1 MIIIVKQDAK
11 EERVRDLIQWIEA
24 QNLRTHVSKGDYA
37 TIIGVIGDISKLDDD
52 LIAGQPRI
60 CHAEKKLVGILFVEY
75 SVFGGELFFGKF
87 LQKFFVQS
95 KNFGVFQLAIQILS
109 QIPKGVPFFLGKI
122 FKGKNPA

>member
-52 LIAGQPRI
+52 
-60 CHAEKKLVGILFVEY
+60 
-75 SVFGGELFFGKF
+75 
-87 LQKFFVQS
+87 
-95 KNFGVFQLAIQILS
+95 
-109 QIPKGVPFFLGKI
+109 
-122 FKGKNPA
+122 

>member
-52 LIAGQPRI
+52 LITGLDIVEGVKHISEPFKSANRKAL
-60 CHAEKKLVGILFVEY
+60 CCCNDKLYGCSGMGSRGDY
-75 SVFGGELFFGKF
+75 RRS
-87 LQKFFVQS
+87 S
-95 KNFGVFQLAIQILS
+95 R
-109 QIPKGVPFFLGKI
+109 
-122 FKGKNPA
+122 